1 MRGSRARE
9 FERILRDWT
18 AKPTWNLE
26 EEYRLGRIP
35 KVFFESDDPNRMVP
49 LVWEPDDYMIVVTG
63 DPARNSVVRVRAQR
77 RAGLSGHE
85 EDRLGARAGRPAGQR
100 GKAHMSLRRRR
111 DIWDVVVVGGG
122 IGGLTAAWY
131 TARRGLPTAVLEAQG
146 LLGGQVATVNT
157 LDDWPATG
165 DVSGVELARAMSE
178 KLRNNAVEIKHEA
191 AIEVRRSGD
200 TGLLLVRT
208 EGETLRARRVI
219 AASGARLRALD
230 VAGADAFV
238 GKGISQCA
246 HCDGYF
252 FKGQDVVVVGGGDSA
267 LQEAL
272 VLAPL
277 ARTVTIVVRSRLRAK
292 QAYVERAAS
301 AANVRWVWD
310 SEVDAVARKRR
321 ADGREAAQRENR
333 CRPPRWRARGCF
345 RSSASSRIPASCR
358 PRSAE
363 TRRAASSRTIECG
376 RLNPRSSRSAR
387 CAPAFREN

>member
-1 MRGSRARE
+1 
-9 FERILRDWT
+9 
-18 AKPTWNLE
+18 
-26 EEYRLGRIP
+26 
-35 KVFFESDDPNRMVP
+35 
-49 LVWEPDDYMIVVTG
+49 
-63 DPARNSVVRVRAQR
+63 
-77 RAGLSGHE
+77 
-85 EDRLGARAGRPAGQR
+85 
-100 GKAHMSLRRRR
+100 MSLRRRR

-165 DVSGVELARAMSE
+165 EVSGVELAAAMSE

-191 AIEVRRSGD
+191 AIEVKRSGD

-230 VAGADAFV
+230 VADADAFI

-310 SEVDAVARKRR
+310 SEVDAVVGNGALACVRLRNVKTGAASEVACAGLFPFIGVEPNTGFLPSSIRR
-321 ADGREAAQRENR
+321 DETGRVLTDDRMRTAEPAIFAIGAVRSGFSGELTGAAGEAAI
-333 CRPPRWRARGCF
+333 A
-345 RSSASSRIPASCR
+345 AA
-358 PRSAE
+358 AVAADL
-363 TRRAASSRTIECG
+363 TR
-376 RLNPRSSRSAR
+376 
-387 CAPAFREN
+387 